1 MKTINKTII
10 TSLIIMFA
18 FLIIGCERVD
28 DTMPKYLGD
37 WVLENDTSKVTLRL
51 DENSFTWTNYEENE
65 LGGYY
70 HVFSLFGD
78 LIVKD
83 LRMSFITN
91 NAFLMDTSSMDSLG
105 NGPLTEFIRGTVEF
119 RDRFGLGLI
128 SYDFDVVDDDLI
140 FYPNSPSYGMQ
151 MIFKREESIP

>member
-1 MKTINKTII
+1 MKTINKTLII
-10 TSLIIMFA
+10 PLIIMFA

-28 DTMPKYLGD
+28 DTMPKYIGD
-37 WVLENDTSKVTLRL
+37 WVLENYTSKVTLRL

-70 HVFSLFGD
+70 LESTSIGD
-78 LIVKD
+78 LIIKD

-91 NAFLMDTSSMDSLG
+91 NVFLMDTLSMDSLG
-105 NGPLTEFIRGTVEF
+105 NGPLTEFKRGTVEF

-140 FYPNSPSYGMQ
+140 FYPNSTSFGIQ